1 MVQIN
6 KMKSYITP
14 YIPVFIGSMIFSSI
28 IYFVLMANQ
37 LVNPYDGLWEYS
49 NYTAGYWELSLG
61 RWSWLYLDQ
70 TRLGISTDPLTSLIT
85 LALFSIGILLLLDIF
100 DITSGKPRYIICGL
114 FLSNTAVCISLS
126 YRYMSPT
133 FGMAF
138 LLNVFAAWLVV
149 KIKNHFVAVLLSA
162 FMIAVAMGLY
172 QADIGCTCLVLLLHL
187 LHLLYRKDA
196 TVREFL
202 ICVARCI
209 VSAVLGGVLYI
220 IFLNVHLK
228 IFHTTLSA
236 YNGASSYSLT
246 NTVKNLPASIV
257 YSYRTFF
264 NYFFENYTITNIFQK
279 YKIYVV
285 VFLLFIVLLVMASIH
300 IWKTNK
306 LKAILFIAFIPMLPL
321 ACNAVSFIA
330 TSTGTSVQMTA
341 PLALLIPAITCLCL
355 KMEYKFSMPLRNITL
370 AVLVL
375 TLYGCIYQVQLDQ
388 NAMLEGKTATT
399 SIAGDIIDR
408 LGDEGY
414 LDADKEFCVLGL
426 PSHNKLF
433 ATSALY
439 ESANGY
445 AKFGNWWSDPGCSRR
460 SWQSTFRYVCGI
472 NIPLCSATAYQSF
485 SADEEIREM
494 PVFPA
499 EGSIIEK
506 DNIVIVKVSNGY

>member
-1 MVQIN
+1 MFQIN
-6 KMKSYITP
+6 KIKSYITP
-14 YIPVFIGSMIFSSI
+14 YIPIFIGCMIFSSI

-49 NYTAGYWELSLG
+49 YYTAGYWELSLG

-85 LALFSIGILLLLDIF
+85 LALFSIGILRLLDIF
-100 DITSGKPRYIICGL
+100 ELTSGKPRYIICGL
-114 FLSNTAVCISLS
+114 FLSNIAVCISLS

-133 FGMAF
+133 FGLAF
-138 LLNVFAAWLVV
+138 LLNVFAAWLIV
-149 KIKNHFVAVLLSA
+149 KIKNHFAAVPLSA
-162 FMIAVAMGLY
+162 LMIAVAMGLY
-172 QADIGCTCLVLLLHL
+172 QADIGCTCLVLLIHL
-187 LHLLYRKDA
+187 LHLLYRKNS
-196 TVREFL
+196 TIREFL
-202 ICVARCI
+202 ICMARCI
-209 VSAVLGGVLYI
+209 VSAILGGILYI
-220 IFLNVHLK
+220 LFLNIHLK
-228 IFHTTLSA
+228 IFHTTLST

-246 NTVKNLPASIV
+246 NTLKNLPASIV
-257 YSYRTFF
+257 YSYKTFY
-264 NYFFENYTITNIFQK
+264 NYFFETYTLTNIFQK

-285 VFLLFIVLLVMASIH
+285 VFLLLLILLVIACVS

-306 LKAILFIAFIPMLPL
+306 LKAILFIVLVPLTPL

-330 TSTGTSVQMTA
+330 TNTGTSVQMTA
-341 PLALLIPAITCLCL
+341 PLALFIPSITCFCL
-355 KMEYKFSMPLRNITL
+355 KVECKLSTTVKNITL
-370 AVLVL
+370 VVLAL
-375 TLYGCIYQVQLDQ
+375 TLYGSIYQVQLDQ

-414 LDADKEFCVLGL
+414 LNSDKEFCVLGL

-433 ATSALY
+433 ATSVLY
-439 ESANGY
+439 ESANNY
-445 AKFGNWWSDPGCSRR
+445 AKFGNWWIDAGCSRR

-472 NIPLCSATAYQSF
+472 NIPLCSATAYQTL
-485 SADEEIREM
+485 SADAEIREM
-494 PVFPA
+494 PIFPA